1 MFPYPVKFLSELKSI
16 LFLVLVF
23 WVAPNFCYAAGSI
36 EELIRDRLSA
46 DKKTLDLSG
55 TNIGTRGAKVLAGMS
70 LFLNVETL
78 LLQGNKIKYAGMK
91 SLAKSPHS
99 VNLKHLDLW
108 GNMIGDM
115 GLKVLSESSYI
126 KGLGDAQTLE
136 K

>member
-1 MFPYPVKFLSELKSI
+1 MKALSVSKVTLLLLI
-16 LFLVLVF
+16 VF
-23 WVAPNFCYAAGSI
+23 FWSSNICYGSDPI
-36 EELIRDRLSA
+36 KELIHGRLSA

-70 LFLNVETL
+70 LLLNVETL

-115 GLKVLSESSYI
+115 GLK
-126 KGLGDAQTLE
+126 
-136 K
+136 